1 MTGQNTMKKE
11 VRLTLA
17 MAELPGWL
25 RLLPLGQ
32 VKLVDGR
39 PPFEVTPES
48 LTDMVKAYG
57 ARGTDLVIDYEHQ
70 SLKGGR
76 APAAGWIK
84 DLEVRE
90 DGLWAQVEWTGKAGQ
105 YLKQREYRYFSPV
118 LRIDPANRRPQEL
131 MNVALTN
138 VPAIAGLSPLVAKWG
153 GEALTVGEPQL
164 EPAPEVLEGLSSQ
177 DTMDWEAYKE
187 KVTLAVELKARYGLA
202 PEAPESDLWQKSAEF
217 FRDLAQSLSLPEE
230 ATVSQ
235 LKGGLAAL
243 KAEGS
248 QIKILEEELTAL
260 KAQLSEKTV
269 NRAVE
274 EAMLAGKVSPA
285 QKDWALSYCRQDPES
300 FKMYVDKAPRVVPVG
315 ERLNLGKGE
324 HREDHGLTPEE
335 LAVCRV
341 MNLTPEA
348 YSQAKAK
355 MAQAN

>member
-1 MTGQNTMKKE
+1 MTGKNTMEKE
-11 VRLTLA
+11 VRLTLE

-25 RLLPLGQ
+25 RLLPLGE

-48 LTDMVKAYG
+48 LADMVKAFG
-57 ARGTDLVIDYEHQ
+57 ERGTDLVIDYEHQ
-70 SLKGGR
+70 SLKGEQ

-90 DGLWAQVEWTGKAGQ
+90 DGLWAQVEWTGKAEE
-105 YLKQREYRYFSPV
+105 YLKRREYRYFSPV
-118 LRIDPANRRPQEL
+118 LRIDPDSRRPQEL

-138 VPAIAGLSPLVAKWG
+138 VPAIQGLSPLVAKWG
-153 GEALTVGEPQL
+153 GEALTLGDPQQ
-164 EPAPEVLEGLSSQ
+164 EPAPEVVDGGSSQ
-177 DTMDWEAYKE
+177 DTMGWEAYKE
-187 KVTLAVELKARYGLA
+187 RVTLAVELKARYGLA

-217 FRDLAQSLSLPEE
+217 FRDLAQGLGMPEE
-230 ATVSQ
+230 ATATQ

-248 QIKILEEELTAL
+248 HRQSLEEELTAL
-260 KAQLSEKTV
+260 TARLNEETTT
-269 NRAVE
+269 RAVE
-274 EAMLAGKVSPA
+274 EAMLAGKISPA
-285 QKDWALSYCRQDPES
+285 QKDWALSYCRREPEN

-315 ERLNLGKGE
+315 ERLNLGEGE
-324 HREDHGLTPEE
+324 HRGDQGLTPEE

-348 YSQAKAK
+348 YSQAKAS
-355 MAQAN
+355 MAQAK